1 MRVYRRLRQ
10 DHGMNGEE
18 ITAVETLIRDL
29 NTNDVELLDLGDEL
43 DGEIAVPSDERWD
56 SARQAWNLAVRQ
68 HPRAVALPESAEDI
82 VKIVEFARAR
92 GLRVA
97 AQGTGHGAA
106 SLGSL
111 KHTILIKTERMRE
124 VDIDPNARTARVEA
138 GVVWEEVVRAAA
150 EHGLAPLAG
159 SSPDVGVVGY
169 TLGGGLSWLSRKHG
183 LAANQVTAVEIVTPA
198 GELLRTTADE
208 RA

>member
-1 MRVYRRLRQ
+1 MSV
-10 DHGMNGEE
+10 EE
-18 ITAVETLIRDL
+18 LTTESLIRGL
-29 NTNDVELLDLGDEL
+29 GTTDVDLLDLGEEL
-43 DGEIAVPSDERWD
+43 AGEIAVPSDERWD

-68 HPRAVALPESAEDI
+68 HPRAVALPESPGDV

-111 KHTILIKTERMRE
+111 EHTILIKTERMRGVE
-124 VDIDPNARTARVEA
+124 VDPGAGIARVAA
-138 GVVWEEVVRAAA
+138 GVVWEEVVEAAA

-159 SSPDVGVVGY
+159 WAGDVGVVG
-169 TLGGGLSWLSRKHG
+169 TRSEAAWAGSRG
-183 LAANQVTAVEIVTPA
+183 STAS
-198 GELLRTTADE
+198 LRTASP
-208 RA
+208 RSSW